1 MQLFAQPV
9 DRFSHSTRRE
19 FLVQS
24 AGALGV
30 TFLLPGLESAAA
42 RTRGP
47 ERAKSLI
54 TLWLDGGPS
63 QLEMWDPHPGTKIGG
78 PTRSIPTKIPG
89 LEIADLYPQVAEQI
103 DALSVI
109 RSLVSKEGDHERGRY
124 HLKTGYR
131 PDPTLKHPSL
141 GAVLAHELPDAT
153 IEIPMH
159 VSLCANAN
167 AARGGFLGDRYDA
180 FKLFDPGQ
188 NVRNMQSRVRQP
200 KRTKRRLANLEVV
213 SEAFSRQRRVA
224 VDRTLHRHVTARAM
238 AMMRS
243 EQLQA
248 FELEDEPQETRDRYG
263 DTRFGRGCLV
273 ARRLIEQGVRAVEVT
288 LQGFDSHTS
297 NFEAHRENSQILD
310 PALASL
316 VADLRQRDLLDST
329 VLLCIGEFGRTPNI
343 NPLEGRD
350 HWPHGFSCLVGG
362 GGLRSGLV
370 LGGTDPTGKKQEPE
384 NPIEVADLF
393 ATLFKVCG
401 VDFEKEYMTPIGRP
415 MAVSSGTP
423 CERLL

>member
-1 MQLFAQPV
+1 MQPFALLAA
-9 DRFSHSTRRE
+9 RCSHSTRRE

-24 AGALGV
+24 AGAFGL
-30 TFLLPGLESAAA
+30 TFLLPGLDFAAA
-42 RTRGP
+42 GARGP
-47 ERAKSLI
+47 ERGKSLI

-63 QLEMWDPHPGTKIGG
+63 QLETWDAHPGTKIGG
-78 PTRSIPTKIPG
+78 PAKSIPTKIPG
-89 LEIADLYPQVAEQI
+89 LQIADLYPHVAEQI
-103 DALSVI
+103 DALTVI

-124 HLKTGYR
+124 YLKTGYR

-180 FKLFDPGQ
+180 FKLFNPGE

-200 KRTKRRLANLEVV
+200 NRTQRRLANLEVV

-224 VDRTLHRHVTARAM
+224 VDRTLHRHVTERAM

-243 EQLQA
+243 EQLKA
-248 FELEDEPQETRDRYG
+248 FQLDDESQETRDAYG

-273 ARRLIEQGVRAVEVT
+273 ARRLVEQGVRAVEVT
-288 LQGFDSHTS
+288 LQGFDSHAN
-297 NFEAHRENSQILD
+297 NFEAHRENSKILD

-316 VADLRQRDLLDST
+316 VGDLRQRDLLDST
-329 VLLCIGEFGRTPNI
+329 VVLCIGEFGRTPNI

-370 LGGTDPTGKKQEPE
+370 LGGTDPTGEKQEPE
-384 NPIEVADLF
+384 HPIEVADLF
-393 ATLFKVCG
+393 ATLFKVFG
-401 VDFEKEYMTPIGRP
+401 VDFEREYMTPIGRP

-423 CERLL
+423 CKQLL